1 MALPIQKR
9 LSVTLDAELH
19 RQIRI
24 YAAHSGSSMNEIAVR
39 ALKEYLQ
46 RCSKC
51 ENDFNDFV

>member
-1 MALPIQKR
+1 MGLPIQKR

-19 RQIRI
+19 KQIRI
-24 YAAHSGSSMNEIAVR
+24 YAAHSGCSMNDIAVR

-51 ENDFNDFV
+51 GYEFNDFS